1 MLGRPMLTSKQ
12 ALFTGALVAAATG
25 QAPRWSRREESE
37 FIRTLSVYGVDYDPE
52 KEEFRWEAFRRVAG
66 IGKLD
71 KKSDIQLTLYYMV
84 SLACHPS
91 CGQLQCLCTRLD
103 QYIEWNIS
111 IS

>member
-66 IGKLD
+66 EKKLD

-84 SLACHPS
+84 SMPDDTS
-91 CGQLQCLCTRLD
+91 
-103 QYIEWNIS
+103 
-111 IS
+111 